1 MKKKEELKQLHQ
13 VINDAFY
20 AIEKAEDFP
29 KYFYDAF
36 LNGDVTMYQKEITE
50 KKTFHENWITTIE
63 SYFPSLD
70 KITKT
75 YKTGLRYEQEVNP
88 IEKAKKI
95 NSDSVRHLAQNTQ
108 YVRDVTP
115 DGFVT
120 PKKIL
125 TTHAEIEVGIYENRF
140 VKTLIDR
147 LYEFVYR
154 RHEVVKENVDDLNSK
169 HFNLNANFDMY
180 GTDTEL
186 KVNLVTKD
194 ILPED
199 HHTKQESN
207 YKMLGRINFLL
218 KQVGGLK
225 NSQFMRELEKAK
237 PVIPPI
243 MQTSILLKN
252 VDYKNAYHLW
262 LYLDKYHILD
272 FEIETK
278 EKNLTFDRYYQKN
291 VHQMALLNF
300 SYIYGNQEILSDHY
314 QYLNEREY
322 RRKSIHVVT
331 KSLEDVLQSKEA
343 LSLGGS
349 NTINEYYLEQ
359 NKEIFKKRLDLQ
371 MAENPNF
378 EVAFKRAIR
387 ETNEI
392 TDALYQ
398 GFFEYDDLISDE
410 EFFRGSRVKRTTEDD
425 IKDLQRKIR
434 IQRMIREVGE
444 VNYNNQIR
452 FERQLMNELK
462 ELNKDYLKEE
472 QKRILLEKDK
482 VILQDKI
489 ALENKDLTR
498 KQNQMKNHLD
508 KVFAKREQIR
518 LSNQKLNE
526 DIKDYKE
533 QLKEFEKE
541 ALRTAKTDAKTL
553 FDKEKKQQEAK
564 LLKALE
570 TLDKRI
576 IENHNKNQE
585 KFKAATIKSKKQTAE
600 KIKKIYK

>member
-1 MKKKEELKQLHQ
+1 MKKKEDLKQLHQ

-20 AIEKAEDFP
+20 VIEKEENFP

-120 PKKIL
+120 PKRIL

-140 VKTLIDR
+140 IKTLIDR

-154 RHEVVKENVDDLNSK
+154 RHEVVKENVDDISSR
-169 HFNLNANFDMY
+169 HFNLNSTFDMY
-180 GTDTEL
+180 GTDA
-186 KVNLVTKD
+186 NLEVKLTTKD
-194 ILPED
+194 ILGEGEPAKE
-199 HHTKQESN
+199 ESN

-218 KQVGGLK
+218 KQIGGLRS
-225 NSQFMRELEKAK
+225 SQFMRELENTR
-237 PVIPPI
+237 PVVPPI

-278 EKNLTFDRYYQKN
+278 EKNLTFDKYYRKN

-331 KSLEDVLQSKEA
+331 KSLEEVLQSKEA

-349 NTINEYYLEQ
+349 NTINEYYLQQ

-398 GFFEYDDLISDE
+398 GFFEYDDLLVDE
-410 EFFRGSRVKRTTEDD
+410 EFFRGTRKRRTTEDD
-425 IKDLQRKIR
+425 IKDLQQKIR

-452 FERQLMNELK
+452 FERQLMNELIA
-462 ELNKDYLKEE
+462 LNNNFLKEE
-472 QKRILLEKDK
+472 QKRILEEKDK
-482 VILQDKI
+482 IVLQDKI
-489 ALENKDLTR
+489 ALENKDLR
-498 KQNQMKNHLD
+498 QKQDRMKKHLD

-518 LSNQKLNE
+518 LNNQKLNAE
-526 DIKDYKE
+526 IRAFKTKVRD
-533 QLKEFEKE
+533 FEKNALKNAKKE
-541 ALRTAKTDAKTL
+541 AKDLHEKDKAKALAREVQALKRL
-553 FDKEKKQQEAK
+553 DKQILENEKKNEQK
-564 LLKALE
+564 LKV
-570 TLDKRI
+570 
-576 IENHNKNQE
+576 E
-585 KFKAATIKSKKQTAE
+585 KQKIVKQTEE
-600 KIKKIYK
+600 KLKKAYK